1 LDSAEKRKFRR
12 QRGLGAQGGMG
23 TLHLSWKQGEIR
35 NMSRH
40 DQRSII
46 VTGAAGAIGY
56 ATCAILAR
64 EGGHI
69 MMVDINAPRL
79 TERAQALRATGAR
92 VESCVADCGDEADV
106 KRYVEATL
114 KAFGRIDGFFNNAG
128 VEGALAPTHEYDVA
142 EFDRLVRVNLRG
154 VFLGLRYVLPD
165 MVRRGAGAVVNMAS
179 IGSERGLAG
188 ACAYNA
194 TKHAV
199 VGLTRTAASEVAQ
212 KGVRVNCVMP
222 GVIETPLLLEVIEQL
237 FPGNAQKGLE
247 KLGQVATLNRCGNPA
262 EVGNVVSFLLSDEA
276 SYVNGAKWE
285 IDGGALATIRNDLP

>member
-1 LDSAEKRKFRR
+1 
-12 QRGLGAQGGMG
+12 MG
-23 TLHLSWKQGEIR
+23 
-35 NMSRH
+35 RH
-40 DQRSII
+40 TGKSII
-46 VTGAAGAIGY
+46 VTGAAGAIGF
-56 ATCAILAR
+56 ATCEILAR
-64 EGGHI
+64 EGASI
-69 MMVDINAPRL
+69 AMVDINATGL
-79 TERAQALRATGAR
+79 AERAQALRGTGAR
-92 VESCVADCGDEADV
+92 VEALVADCGEEAEV
-106 KRYVEATL
+106 KGYADATV

-128 VEGALAPTHEYDVA
+128 VEGALAPTHEYDVS
-142 EFDRLVRVNLRG
+142 EFDRLMRVNLRG
-154 VFLGLRYVLPD
+154 VFLGLRHVLPD

-194 TKHAV
+194 AKHGV

-247 KLGQVATLNRCGNPA
+247 KLGQVATLNRCGKPE

-285 IDGGALATIRNDLP
+285 IDGGALATIRNDI

>member
-1 LDSAEKRKFRR
+1 
-12 QRGLGAQGGMG
+12 MP
-23 TLHLSWKQGEIR
+23 
-35 NMSRH
+35 RH
-40 DQRSII
+40 AGRSII
-46 VTGAAGAIGY
+46 VTGAAGAIGF
-56 ATCAILAR
+56 ATCEILAR
-64 EGGHI
+64 EGAKVL
-69 MMVDINAPRL
+69 MVDINAAKLAER
-79 TERAQALRATGAR
+79 TEALRAKGGQ
-92 VESCVADCGDEADV
+92 VEKCVADCGEEADV
-106 KRYVEATL
+106 KRYAQAAID
-114 KAFGRIDGFFNNAG
+114 AFGRIDGFFNNAG
-128 VEGALAPTHEYDVA
+128 VEGKLAPTHEYDVA
-142 EFDRLVRVNLRG
+142 EFDRLTRVNMRG

-165 MVRRGAGAVVNMAS
+165 MVRRGSGSVVNMAS

-247 KLGQVATLNRCGNPA
+247 KLGQVATLNRCGKPE

-285 IDGGALATIRNDLP
+285 IDGGALATIRNDV

>member
-1 LDSAEKRKFRR
+1 
-12 QRGLGAQGGMG
+12 
-23 TLHLSWKQGEIR
+23 
-35 NMSRH
+35 MSRH
-40 DQRSII
+40 AERSII
-46 VTGAAGAIGY
+46 VTGAAGAIGF
-56 ATCAILAR
+56 ATCEILAR
-64 EGGHI
+64 EGARI
-69 MMVDINAPRL
+69 TMVDINAPRL
-79 TERAQALRATGAR
+79 AERAQALRSAGAS
-92 VESCVADCGDEADV
+92 VEACVADCGEESEV
-106 KRYVEATL
+106 QRYAGAAIQ
-114 KAFGRIDGFFNNAG
+114 AFGRIDGFFNNAG

-142 EFDRLVRVNLRG
+142 EFDRLLRVNLRG
-154 VFLGLRYVLPD
+154 VFLGLRHVLPD
-165 MVRRGAGAVVNMAS
+165 MVRRGSGAVVNMAS

-237 FPGNAQKGLE
+237 FPGNAQQGLR
-247 KLGQVATLNRCGNPA
+247 KLGQVATLNRCGRPE

-285 IDGGALATIRNDLP
+285 IDGGALATIRNDI